1 MSIAGNAGSEAAAD
15 EILAL
20 ARRKIAE
27 NQAKPEI
34 IAVLREIEKK
44 AQEIKE
50 ASKAGWY

>member
-1 MSIAGNAGSEAAAD
+1 MSIAGNAGSEAAAG

-20 ARRKIAE
+20 VRRKIAE
-27 NQAKPEI
+27 NQDKPEV

-50 ASKAGWY
+50 ASESGWY